1 MNVSL
6 PIAEIRRCASDPEF
20 VSAVADVFAET
31 DAIIAAHSPVCT
43 NRGLC
48 CHFDAYDHRLYVTST
63 ELAYFLSGFSDDL
76 TAPEND
82 GYCPYQVGG
91 RCTAR
96 EHRPLGCRVF
106 FCDPNSQ
113 SWQPGL
119 TESMLVRLRAI
130 GRAHDLPDAY
140 ADWTASLRALG
151 GQMVHQAGPQTHTAG
166 VSLSI
171 DTPSMRS

>member
-1 MNVSL
+1 MNLSL
-6 PIAEIRRCASDPEF
+6 PVAEIRRCASDPEF
-20 VSAVADVFAET
+20 ISAVAGVFAET
-31 DAIIAAHSPVCT
+31 DAIIADHSPVCT
-43 NRGLC
+43 NRSLC

-76 TAPEND
+76 LSPEND

-96 EHRPLGCRVF
+96 QHRPLGCRVF
-106 FCDPNSQ
+106 FCDPDSQ

-119 TESMLVRLRAI
+119 TESMLIRLRAI
-130 GRAHDLPDAY
+130 GKAHDLPEVY
-140 ADWTASLRALG
+140 ADWTASLRELG
-151 GQMVHQAGPQTHTAG
+151 GRIQLPDDSAQPAAA

-171 DTPSMRS
+171 DTPATRS